1 MKILK
6 LKLKNINSLAGEN
19 EIDFTNPVFTR
30 EGLFAITGKTGAGKT
45 SILDAISLA
54 FYGKPA
60 RLGPTTVGE
69 NDIMTRGE
77 TDCYAE
83 VTFEVAGKQWKSS
96 WKQALN
102 KNGNLRPV
110 ERHIADHTDRIVAD
124 RITSC
129 NAQIVEILGL
139 TFEQFTKVI
148 LRAQGSFA
156 AFLNADK
163 NKKGTL
169 LEQITGTAIYA
180 EISGKVFE
188 QNRLEKEK
196 PDRILIEL
204 SAISI
209 LSEAQIS
216 QLKEEIA
223 ALEIERDQANAHLY
237 NLEAAQRWLA
247 EIADLE
253 KRIHQAKESLPV
265 LEEQVA
271 SALGEYV
278 HTENTLNRIT
288 EERAKLEPVFNQV
301 RELDSE
307 SSEKTKLLARI
318 RAEIGQIQKAIEHA
332 GKALAENKT
341 TLENFQASLRE
352 KQQWANDNA
361 KYEQLVT
368 DFSTIEERHQFL
380 LKARTNM
387 EQIAARID
395 ALYAQ
400 LIITKTSQESANK
413 SFTEAQEKVNTQSNA
428 LKSKR
433 AQLAE
438 ILDGRE
444 VIHLYDE
451 KEKLNALQ
459 LRINRLIEIENVL
472 SGNHNKSEKKNADE
486 NKNLEEKSVSD
497 NLITRTKII
506 TELQALDPD
515 FFLPT
520 AEDKMEVLTRT
531 QQLNAG
537 KLASLE
543 ELITTAMAI
552 NVEILDLQEIEIP
565 AAQQELRSA
574 EKLKYN
580 IARKLK
586 SIEAAMKEKRD
597 LSNGSFT
604 LLNMEKRKFIGWLK
618 YYAVEDIHGLRNC
631 LDAWND
637 NAAQISRLTNQLNS
651 LTLEISTK
659 DVEFINLKQSL
670 DDRKSAAITFEK
682 EIQQLDVE
690 RRAIFSG
697 TSVVEEETRSRN
709 LQERAT
715 AERDTALAALNRA
728 KTALESQK
736 AVIQTQEKGLGDTLQ
751 LRVTDKTMEEIHS
764 EIREVKDIVQ
774 HIAQQIGPKH
784 RN

>member
-1 MKILK
+1 
-6 LKLKNINSLAGEN
+6 
-19 EIDFTNPVFTR
+19 
-30 EGLFAITGKTGAGKT
+30 
-45 SILDAISLA
+45 
-54 FYGKPA
+54 
-60 RLGPTTVGE
+60 
-69 NDIMTRGE
+69 
-77 TDCYAE
+77 
-83 VTFEVAGKQWKSS
+83 
-96 WKQALN
+96 
-102 KNGNLRPV
+102 
-110 ERHIADHTDRIVAD
+110 
-124 RITSC
+124 
-129 NAQIVEILGL
+129 
-139 TFEQFTKVI
+139 
-148 LRAQGSFA
+148 
-156 AFLNADK
+156 
-163 NKKGTL
+163 
-169 LEQITGTAIYA
+169 
-180 EISGKVFE
+180 
-188 QNRLEKEK
+188 
-196 PDRILIEL
+196 
-204 SAISI
+204 
-209 LSEAQIS
+209 
-216 QLKEEIA
+216 
-223 ALEIERDQANAHLY
+223 
-237 NLEAAQRWLA
+237 
-247 EIADLE
+247 
-253 KRIHQAKESLPV
+253 
-265 LEEQVA
+265 
-271 SALGEYV
+271 
-278 HTENTLNRIT
+278 
-288 EERAKLEPVFNQV
+288 
-301 RELDSE
+301 
-307 SSEKTKLLARI
+307 
-318 RAEIGQIQKAIEHA
+318 
-332 GKALAENKT
+332 
-341 TLENFQASLRE
+341 
-352 KQQWANDNA
+352 
-361 KYEQLVT
+361 
-368 DFSTIEERHQFL
+368 
-380 LKARTNM
+380 
-387 EQIAARID
+387 
-395 ALYAQ
+395 
-400 LIITKTSQESANK
+400 
-413 SFTEAQEKVNTQSNA
+413 
-428 LKSKR
+428 
-433 AQLAE
+433 
-438 ILDGRE
+438 
-444 VIHLYDE
+444 
-451 KEKLNALQ
+451 
-459 LRINRLIEIENVL
+459 
-472 SGNHNKSEKKNADE
+472 
-486 NKNLEEKSVSD
+486 
-497 NLITRTKII
+497 
-506 TELQALDPD
+506 
-515 FFLPT
+515 
-520 AEDKMEVLTRT
+520 MEVLTRT

-552 NVEILDLQEIEIP
+552 NVEIHDLQEIEIP